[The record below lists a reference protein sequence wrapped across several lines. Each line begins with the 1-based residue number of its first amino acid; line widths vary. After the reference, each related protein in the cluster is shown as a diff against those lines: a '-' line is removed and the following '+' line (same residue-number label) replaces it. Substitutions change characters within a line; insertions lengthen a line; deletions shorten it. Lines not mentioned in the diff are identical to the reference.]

1 MFRAARLFLACACL
15 LAVARPASAQFS
27 WKTGVDGNWS
37 VGANWTNGTA
47 PTSGTA
53 AVLTFSVPAGGFT
66 ATNDIANPFIFQGLT
81 FGNTSGTIT
90 LAGQSL
96 QFDGST
102 STPILINGAG
112 SAVIENT
119 ISPTSVIADTNV
131 RFGGTGT
138 GTLTLTQPFNAT
150 IVPGFSTNATVS
162 FPGTV
167 FFQGGGNIAQ
177 LTVGTGK
184 VNIVAQPFTLGRT
197 LAANGLQVSGTSNP
211 TVQVTSTSLT
221 ANNGAS
227 QFIVGALANE
237 MGTLN
242 VLDSG
247 SVSAAL
253 LVIGNGASS
262 TGTVTVNGTGH
273 IDALANGLFQSNP
286 SSAVVVGSQGTGTLT
301 FQGGGST
308 RVAADQELRAFV
320 GNNPGSNGTLNV
332 MSGSKPTFTTLI
344 VGATAGSGATPSA
357 LGTVLVDGTNSVL
370 TVTAA
375 GTITSVTNI
384 GQTGRGSITV
394 QNGGSAQLLSSTA
407 LGSDA
412 GSSGTMTID
421 NATVTAATNT
431 PAAGQGQMSMAVGS
445 GGTGNLTVQN
455 GGSLTVG
462 KDQNNGLVV
471 AANQGSTGTINLTG
485 ANSRISAYEFA
496 MSGTQFNGNG
506 TGGTSML
513 SVSSGGVFSV
523 NDVANIGQN
532 KGGTAMI
539 TVDGAGSQFKLTG
552 NGTTNLLGQLTVGR
566 FNGAQGTIT
575 VQNGGSLSAFDAFLG
590 VDANT
595 NGTLTVTGANSA
607 ATVARQLLI
616 GATANGGTGAAGVL
630 NVQAG
635 GLVDNSTSGN
645 GAVFVAADAGTTGT
659 VTVTGTNSQLR
670 TTSLGMTGQQNVGT
684 GTGGPS
690 TLTVS
695 AGGSVGVQNLAT
707 IGQNKGGTATVT
719 VDGAGSQ
726 FQLTGANPSGSLVI
740 GAFTGATGVM
750 TVQNGG
756 RASAATAMLG
766 SQATASGTLTV
777 TGATSTAAFGQ
788 LVTVGGGGAGVL
800 TVASNAQVTIGAA
813 GGTAGAVGVNAGG
826 TLAGNG
832 TVNGTVLVA
841 PGGQVAPG
849 TVGTVGTLSVVG
861 PTTFNAPSG
870 TTRSSYAWDIGN
882 AGASST
888 TSGGSDTAG
897 GHDLLT
903 VNGALSFN
911 NGQLTVSELTGF
923 AAAFD
928 PSRPYSWTIAS
939 VTGSGNAVTFTP
951 PGLVALT
958 SGSALATAV
967 TAGRG
972 TVALTSAATAVYLNY
987 QPVPEPAYIL
997 LACAAAAAGLRAVRR
1012 RSPPLVSRPS
1022 IHIRPCCSMKS
1033 ALSPNR
1039 SMVRLAGDQPIARS
1053 NSANKCG

>member
-1 MFRAARLFLACACL
+1 MFRAARLLLACTCL
-15 LAVARPASAQFS
+15 LAVARPVSAQFT

-47 PTSGTA
+47 PTSGTSA
-53 AVLTFSVPAGGFT
+53 NLIFSIPTGGFT
-66 ATNDIANPFIFQGLT
+66 ATNNIINPFMFQSLT

-90 LAGQSL
+90 LAGQAL

-102 STPILINGAG
+102 PTPIVINGAG
-112 SAVIENT
+112 SAIIQNSILPFT
-119 ISPTSVIADTNV
+119 DTNM

-138 GTLTLTQPFNAT
+138 GTLTLTQTFDETANSS
-150 IVPGFSTNATVS
+150 FSAYATVS

-167 FFQGGGNIAQ
+167 IFQGGGNLTQ
-177 LTVGTGK
+177 LTVATGK
-184 VNIVAQPFTLGRT
+184 VNIVAQPFTLGQMGVT
-197 LAANGLQVSGTSNP
+197 NGLQVSGTTNP
-211 TVQVTSTSLT
+211 TVQITSTSLT

-242 VLDSG
+242 VFTGG
-247 SVSAAL
+247 SVSSAL
-253 LVIGNGASS
+253 FVVGSGANS
-262 TGTVTVNGTGH
+262 TGTVSVNDSGH
-273 IDALANGLFQSNP
+273 IDALANS
-286 SSAVVVGSQGTGTLT
+286 SISAVVVGSQGTGTLT
-301 FQGGGST
+301 FLTGGST
-308 RVAADQELRAFV
+308 RVAANQELRAFV

-344 VGATAGSGATPSA
+344 AGATAGSGATPSA

-375 GTITSVTNI
+375 GTIPSATNI
-384 GQTGRGSITV
+384 GQTGRGTITV

-431 PAAGQGQMSMAVGS
+431 PAAGQGQISMAVGS

-471 AANQGSTGTINLTG
+471 AANQGSSGTISLTG
-485 ANSRISAYEFA
+485 ANSRIAATEFA

-506 TGGTSML
+506 TGGTSIL
-513 SVSSGGVFSV
+513 NVSSGGVFSV
-523 NDVANIGQN
+523 ADIANIGQN
-532 KGGTAMI
+532 KGGTATI

-552 NGTTNLLGQLTVGR
+552 NGTANLSGQLTVGR

-595 NGTLTVTGANSA
+595 NGTLTVTGANTA
-607 ATVARQLLI
+607 ATFARQLLI

-659 VTVTGTNSQLR
+659 VSVTGTNSQLR
-670 TTSLGMTGQQNVGT
+670 ATSLGMTGQQNVGT

-690 TLTVS
+690 MLTVS
-695 AGGSVGVQNLAT
+695 AGGSVAVQNLAT

-726 FQLTGANPSGSLVI
+726 FQLTGANPFGSLVI
-740 GAFTGATGVM
+740 GSFTGASGVM

-788 LVTVGGGGAGVL
+788 LVTVGGGGTGVL
-800 TVASNAQVTIGAA
+800 TVASNAQVTIGAS

-849 TVGTVGTLSVVG
+849 TLGTVGTLSVVG
-861 PTTFNAPSG
+861 PTTFSAPSG
-870 TTRSSYAWDIGN
+870 TTRSTYAWDIGN

-888 TSGGSDTAG
+888 TSGGSDSAG

-911 NGQLTVSELTGF
+911 TGQLTVSELTGF
-923 AAAFD
+923 AATYD

-939 VTGSGNAVTFTP
+939 VIGSGNVVTFTP
-951 PGLVALT
+951 PGAVALT
-958 SGSALATAV
+958 PGSALAAAV

-972 TVALTSAATAVYLNY
+972 TMALTSAPTAVYLNY
-987 QPVPEPAYIL
+987 QPVPEPAFLL
-997 LACAAAAAGLRAVRR
+997 LACAAAAAGLRAVRATR
-1012 RSPPLVSRPS
+1012 R
-1022 IHIRPCCSMKS
+1022 
-1033 ALSPNR
+1033 
-1039 SMVRLAGDQPIARS
+1039 
-1053 NSANKCG
+1053 